1 MGGSGTVYLP
11 GLVGFS
17 RKTWHKKFKVRR
29 ANKHLNHS
37 WSKNHLETEPDSIQV
52 DRLRA
57 VHVVKALSVG
67 IHSYLLPLLQGF
79 PDVLPPH
86 TLDPKVLELNG
97 HVLVLTW
104 HVGHVHRAH
113 SPLATLPTNCSW
125 AHLRTELK
133 LRKKIERDDGRLCQA
148 LRQTC
153 NHPGFG
159 FCSCLVGQDSNKSGL
174 LEDSF
179 DLFILI
185 TSN

>member
-11 GLVGFS
+11 GFVGFS
-17 RKTWHKKFKVRR
+17 KKTWHKKFKVGR
-29 ANKHLNHS
+29 AKKHLNDS
-37 WSKNHLETEPDSIQV
+37 WSKIHLETEPDSIQV
-52 DRLRA
+52 DRLCA

-113 SPLATLPTNCSW
+113 TPLATLPSNCSW
-125 AHLRTELK
+125 AHLRSELK
-133 LRKKIERDDGRLCQA
+133 LKK
-148 LRQTC
+148 
-153 NHPGFG
+153 
-159 FCSCLVGQDSNKSGL
+159 KS
-174 LEDSF
+174 
-179 DLFILI
+179 IQ
-185 TSN
+185 N

>member
-11 GLVGFS
+11 GLLGFS
-17 RKTWHKKFKVRR
+17 RKTWHTKFKVGR

-52 DRLRA
+52 DRLCA

-86 TLDPKVLELNG
+86 TLDPKVLELHG

-113 SPLATLPTNCSW
+113 TPLATLPTNCSW
-125 AHLRTELK
+125 AHLRSELK
-133 LRKKIERDDGRLCQA
+133 LKMKDIQNLPGCADGPLACPPHEQRRKQQRQLDLCT
-148 LRQTC
+148 LR
-153 NHPGFG
+153 
-159 FCSCLVGQDSNKSGL
+159 S
-174 LEDSF
+174 
-179 DLFILI
+179 
-185 TSN
+185 